1 MKNFK
6 IVDYPEVPG
15 RFIIKTAK
23 DNILAICPER
33 GYKTEQNA
41 LKHLYSHIAF
51 LSKTIKMRNFLAIM
65 NPDQKGFG
73 EEELHRIHFR
83 NLINL
88 YWDCADHGRKFK
100 KKLIEKALA
109 KSGYTMKLT
118 IGEFYNRLKKVK
130 EEEYR
135 REHRVKFF

>member
-41 LKHLYSHIAF
+41 LRHLYGHIWF
-51 LSKTIKMRNFLAIM
+51 LTKTIKMRHFYAIM
-65 NPDQKGFG
+65 NPGQNGFSD
-73 EEELHRIHFR
+73 EERRRMHFR